1 MPGNPGFEF
10 EIEFVSNFGV
20 RLYNADG
27 TDTPVLLTTLAEDDY
42 SQRAVAIT
50 SQCSNPDYFYD
61 FYMPLSVVQTFFPT
75 ITEATPLRM
84 VGNTVISTQSALRG
98 PISDI
103 NGVNDSA
110 YGSNPDNPWEDLID
124 GQVPTPLDS
133 AATSGF
139 PPIRSTPPVVSSPIA
154 GGATTVNGTSVEA
167 PGSVIILYMDGDS
180 VGTTTVLGDQ
190 SWTLNVTALNVG
202 DVVSA
207 TVLAPG
213 KSVSLLSNEVIAGG
227 TCSSPPAITCNS
239 AKGIGGN
246 GPASAPTG
254 TTIRIYR
261 FSAPTIAWQTLA
273 TSGTNTWLYNCAG
286 GTTNCTGGGPNCM
299 PASDVYFVTAQEPS
313 RCESGRS
320 TLVCQGTTGTTATAV
335 ISTNPINPGLQT
347 ITGTSASGASVHLF
361 VNGRYRTTVTAVG
374 TNWSIAGQTY
384 VLGETVEI
392 IAQSGNQCP
401 NATTAT
407 RAVTAQTLPPRGV

>member
-139 PPIRSTPPVVSSPIA
+139 PPHPLYPA
-154 GGATTVNGTSVEA
+154 GGEQPHSRGCHHCEWHQC
-167 PGSVIILYMDGDS
+167 GSPRQRDYPVYGWRLCGHHHCAGRPKLDPERDGPER
-180 VGTTTVLGDQ
+180 GRR
-190 SWTLNVTALNVG
+190 
-202 DVVSA
+202 
-207 TVLAPG
+207 
-213 KSVSLLSNEVIAGG
+213 
-227 TCSSPPAITCNS
+227 
-239 AKGIGGN
+239 GIGHGA
-246 GPASAPTG
+246 GPGQVGVFAFQRSDCRGHLQQPT
-254 TTIRIYR
+254 
-261 FSAPTIAWQTLA
+261 
-273 TSGTNTWLYNCAG
+273 C
-286 GTTNCTGGGPNCM
+286 
-299 PASDVYFVTAQEPS
+299 
-313 RCESGRS
+313 
-320 TLVCQGTTGTTATAV
+320 
-335 ISTNPINPGLQT
+335 
-347 ITGTSASGASVHLF
+347 H
-361 VNGRYRTTVTAVG
+361 
-374 TNWSIAGQTY
+374 Y
-384 VLGETVEI
+384 V
-392 IAQSGNQCP
+392 
-401 NATTAT
+401 
-407 RAVTAQTLPPRGV
+407 